1 MKYFIKKSLKSEQE
15 GPYTK
20 DELAN
25 FLESYK
31 IGIKTLCKPSNS
43 DDSYFRPLNSVVPEL
58 TSGVNKE
65 REELA
70 SSKNDT
76 FDAILDQIILTTETY
91 AADMEITDRLGVIS
105 SESALGMNIFRDLF
119 ANVRDL
125 TGGKSVSTQKVLRS
139 LKSNAFDDLKRQAHK
154 LGADAV
160 IGIDLDYSEFSGAG
174 RSMLF
179 LVVTGTAVKLSNR
192 N

>member
-1 MKYFIKKSLKSEQE
+1 MKYFIKKSIKSEQE

-20 DELAN
+20 DELAHL
-25 FLESYK
+25 LESYK
-31 IGIKTLCKPSNS
+31 IGTKTLCKPINS
-43 DDSYFRPLNSVVPEL
+43 DFSYFRPLHSVIPEL

-70 SSKNDT
+70 SSKKNE

-91 AADMEITDRLGVIS
+91 ATDLMIAERLGVIS

-119 ANVRDL
+119 TNVRDL
-125 TGGKSVSTQKVLRS
+125 TGGKSVSTQKVLKS

-179 LVVTGTAVKLSNR
+179 LVATGTAVKLGNR